1 MAFAICISINAQTLK
16 FDEPK
21 KIITKEEKQDHT
33 VSVGFSMTGSSNDEI
48 EVKIEVD
55 ADKSSATAPQDF
67 KFDAQTITLK
77 KGESYKGKFDVVI
90 KADDFREDNEEI
102 KLKLT
107 YKDDHDKNQSE
118 DYLIIILDVNDGR
131 EDEPIYTEHE
141 KSRMRRI
148 SYDLFTGGTFDFF
161 DALKFQHVGGEL
173 VLNAR
178 DIIGTEDRFGF
189 YTGVFNFQN
198 FSFDSSNHNV
208 REQYIQIDSGRYIPG
223 TTRYVH
229 NTYVDHPKISTN
241 QWGYYFNPTFRLNK
255 VPSDL
260 FNIYAAFRM
269 EVVRTS
275 TKTEFVTDTV
285 YKNDTS
291 KLALANPV
299 FSSGKGFLLQKYVST
314 KTNGYF
320 GLGFPIWLY
329 ARDKVK
335 FFFEPNWGIASYS
348 YTVYTNETKGGA
360 RTAVEKTINPSYYLF
375 RFRAI
380 DQFSGLQIT
389 AGGEIRGL
397 FGYTPSINLYLGIRA
412 DLAKWFKKE

>member
-1 MAFAICISINAQTLK
+1 MTFAICFSMQAQTLK
-16 FDEPK
+16 FDEPNK
-21 KIITKEEKQDHT
+21 TITKEEKQDHT
-33 VSVGFSMTGSSNDEI
+33 ISVAFSMTGSSKDEI
-48 EVKIEVD
+48 EVKVEVD
-55 ADKSSATAPQDF
+55 AGKSSATSPQDF
-67 KFDAQTITLK
+67 KFDPLAIKIK
-77 KGESYKGKFDVVI
+77 KDDSYKGKIDIVI
-90 KADDFREDNEEI
+90 KADDFKENNEEI
-102 KLKLT
+102 KLKLS
-107 YKDDHDKNQSE
+107 YNDDHDNSKSE
-118 DYLIIILDVNDGR
+118 DYLIIILDLNDGR
-131 EDEPIYTEHE
+131 EDDPIYTEHE
-141 KSRMRRI
+141 KVRMRRI

-178 DIIGTEDRFGF
+178 DIMGTQNRFGF
-189 YTGVFNFQN
+189 YTGIFNFQN

-208 REQYIQIDSGRYIPG
+208 REQYIQIDSGRYLPG

-241 QWGYYFNPTFRLNK
+241 QWGYYFNPTFRLNSEE
-255 VPSDL
+255 SDL
-260 FNIYAAFRM
+260 FNIYATFRM

-275 TKTEFVTDTV
+275 TKTEFVTDTI

-291 KLALANPV
+291 NLALVNPV

-320 GLGFPIWLY
+320 GLGLPMWLY
-329 ARDKVK
+329 AKDKVK
-335 FFFEPNWGIASYS
+335 FFFEPNWGLASYS
-348 YTVYTNETKGGA
+348 YTVYSNETKGGA
-360 RTAVEKTINPSYYLF
+360 RTAIQKTTNQPYYLF